1 MSEAS
6 SESRGAANAPP
17 IVEYVTRFI
26 PTPNLTSTRV
36 LPYVEQAIRTLG
48 YGSAVPFGEKG
59 IQITVPTQLMS
70 LLDSTINAYERNSA
84 EFQDFE
90 ERKFYPPAIR
100 VKAAGASLMG
110 LVETLGLCPPDM
122 RVAWINLGDS
132 GALLVSGPSRRE
144 DYFLS
149 KVLPSLKTLASQL
162 NPGFAN
168 PSR

>member
-1 MSEAS
+1 MSEVS

-48 YGSAVPFGEKG
+48 YGSAVPFGEEG

-70 LLDSTINAYERNSA
+70 FLESTINAYERNSA
-84 EFQDFE
+84 QFRDFE

-100 VKAAGASLMG
+100 VKTAGAALMD
-110 LVETLGLCPPDM
+110 LVEILGLCPPDM
-122 RVAWINLGDS
+122 RVAWISLGDA

-144 DYFLS
+144 PHFLS
-149 KVLPSLKTLASQL
+149 TVLPSLKTLASQFSS
-162 NPGFAN
+162 GFAH
-168 PSR
+168 PPR